1 MTIVRSLTFPFVAAT
16 LLLLAGC
23 SKQPSS
29 TTPPAGGSVP
39 PTNTATPPADAGHGE
54 EKPLGSLTVGAHTFQ
69 VVQAGAVVP
78 GKEAFFDLDFGAGKP
93 IPATVRGWIG
103 VEAGTGS
110 RKASFGKEGDHGA
123 HGHVDVPATLPAGS
137 MLWIEIEE
145 GGKTER
151 KSIATK

>member
-29 TTPPAGGSVP
+29 TTPPAGSNVP
-39 PTNTATPPADAGHGE
+39 PTNTGTLPADTGHGE
-54 EKPLGSLTVGAHTFQ
+54 KKPLGSLTVGAHTFQ
-69 VVQAGAVVP
+69 VVQYGAIAA
-78 GKEAFFDLDFGAGKP
+78 GKEVSFDLDFAAGKP
-93 IPATVRGWIG
+93 LPGTVRGWLG

-110 RKASFGKEGDHGA
+110 RKAPFTKEGEDMHA
-123 HGHVDVPATLPAGS
+123 HVDAPSPLPADS
-137 MLWIEIEE
+137 KLWVEIEE

-151 KSIATK
+151 ASIATK